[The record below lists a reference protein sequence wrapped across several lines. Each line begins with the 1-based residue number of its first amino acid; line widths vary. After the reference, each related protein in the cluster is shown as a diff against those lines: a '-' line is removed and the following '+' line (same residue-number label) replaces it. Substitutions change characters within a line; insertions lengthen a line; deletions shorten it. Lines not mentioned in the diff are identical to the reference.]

1 MTRLSFSVEHWSG
14 PGHSTDSPVPVP
26 MLLKRRVGTVGRK
39 ALEAAWQ
46 LGPDKAGHFV
56 FSSRHGE
63 FGRTLSLLRELAT
76 EHAVSPAD
84 FSLSVHNAL
93 AGLLSIASGN
103 RNGLTA
109 IAAGQESFGYGLLE
123 AAALL
128 AEQPSRP
135 VHLVHFNEP
144 FPDEYAEVAVLD
156 DGPVAIALS
165 VTAPDGTHPKFEI
178 ETTAAP
184 PDSVPSRGLAEEVL
198 RFLSGQDQS
207 ANIHGDR
214 MMWRLRR
221 DV

>member
-1 MTRLSFSVEHWSG
+1 MPHLSFSVENCSG
-14 PGHSTDSPVPVP
+14 LSRSSENPAPVPT
-26 MLLKRRVGTVGRK
+26 LLKRRVGAIGRL

-46 LGPDKAGHFV
+46 LGPDEAGHFV

-63 FGRTLSLLRELAT
+63 YGRTLSLLKELAS

-109 IAAGQESFGYGLLE
+109 IAAGRDSFGYGLLE

-135 VHLVHFNEP
+135 VHLVHFDEP
-144 FPDEYAEVAVLD
+144 LSDLYTGVADLD
-156 DGPVAIALS
+156 DGHVAVALS
-165 VTAPDGTHPKFEI
+165 VTASDGTSPRFEI
-178 ETTAAP
+178 ETAAAP
-184 PDSVPSRGLAEEVL
+184 PEAVPSRCLAEDVL
-198 RFLSGQDQS
+198 RFLAGPDQS
-207 ANIHGDR
+207 AAIRGDR

>member
-1 MTRLSFSVEHWSG
+1 MSRLSFSVENWSG
-14 PGHSTDSPVPVP
+14 PNHSADTPVP

-63 FGRTLSLLRELAT
+63 FGRTFSLLRELAT
-76 EHAVSPAD
+76 EHTVSPAD

-109 IAAGQESFGYGLLE
+109 IAAGRDSFGYGLLE
-123 AAALL
+123 ATALL
-128 AEQPSRP
+128 AEQPSQP
-135 VHLVHFNEP
+135 VHLVHFDEP
-144 FPDEYAEVAVLD
+144 LPDQYADVADID
-156 DGPVAIALS
+156 DGPIAVALS
-165 VTAPDGTHPKFEI
+165 IRAPDGTHPEFEI
-178 ETTAAP
+178 ETTAAL
-184 PDSVPSRGLAEEVL
+184 PDTLPSRCLATNVL
-198 RFLSGQDQS
+198 NFLGGQERS
-207 ANIHGDR
+207 ADIRGDR

-221 DV
+221 NV